1 MTDSNLFEILG
12 LSPSATLDAV
22 EAKFIETVRAR
33 IQEVATSFDEESVKA
48 EEQALRSL
56 HEQFFKYSMVWAA
69 AEMKKPRENPD
80 HADAAKLKKKAR
92 TMIEAMQGNII
103 EFALCYMQINRY
115 GTLLRDEIRAADLVF
130 QGAPIPEQVRGMAG
144 EAEGNIEQ
152 PGAVHRDGAAGMC
165 PLRVDVRG
173 QFGLV
178 QNSPGPMARHE
189 KMGDSGDS
197 RPQMFPHAE

>member
-115 GTLLRDEIRAADLVF
+115 GTLLRDEIEMLMAERQALLRVVGASAVLIASLESKRLPLGAVESADLVATTINALSEETL
-130 QGAPIPEQVRGMAG
+130 QDAL
-144 EAEGNIEQ
+144 
-152 PGAVHRDGAAGMC
+152 GAVHAEIERTHGGGMGA
-165 PLRVDVRG
+165 
-173 QFGLV
+173 
-178 QNSPGPMARHE
+178 E
-189 KMGDSGDS
+189 
-197 RPQMFPHAE
+197 